1 VGDLCI
7 GRSQI
12 GSTSV
17 LSDRDLEYLEV
28 EERLVWKRKTEKCE
42 R

>member
-1 VGDLCI
+1 VGDLCV

-28 EERLVWKRKTEKCE
+28 EKGLTSSNNQRDAV
-42 R
+42 